1 MGSLLSRI
9 FAALYDSLSADVEA
23 AIFGDLRRSVL
34 RGASGRVL
42 EVGAGTGE
50 NLSHYAALVAEA
62 AAMPSDGATASSG
75 NADAAAAAATA
86 ATGPP
91 LRPYTRLVMVEPNP
105 HMRSRL
111 HTKLDALSRQ
121 EPTLGSAIEVV
132 DAGLPS
138 LPFPDGAF
146 DTVVLFLV
154 LCSVADADVAAAVA
168 EVRRVL
174 APTGKVLVIEHLA
187 ATADSAAAHRQAR
200 WATPWRVLFDG
211 CRLQRESVAALA
223 AGGFDVGGVVDR
235 TWHMNP
241 FEDLWLARVGV
252 GTAVVRAGG
261 KGGVEEEGST
271 ST

>member
-1 MGSLLSRI
+1 MGALLSRM
-9 FAALYDSLSADVEA
+9 FAALYDTLSADAEA

-50 NLSHYAALVAEA
+50 NLSHYASLAAEA
-62 AAMPSDGATASSG
+62 AVPSDGAAASSA
-75 NADAAAAAATA
+75 NSEAAAAAATA
-86 ATGPP
+86 ATEGPP
-91 LRPYTRLVMVEPNP
+91 HPYTRLVMVEPNP

-111 HTKLDALSRQ
+111 HAKLDALGRR
-121 EPTLGSAIEVV
+121 EPALCSAIEVV

-154 LCSVADADVAAAVA
+154 LCSVADADVEAAVA

-174 APTGKVLVIEHLA
+174 APAGKVLVIEHLA
-187 ATADSAAAHRQAR
+187 ATVDSAAAKRQER
-200 WATPWRVLFDG
+200 WAAPWRLLFDG
-211 CRLQRESVAALA
+211 CRLRRESVDALA

-235 TWHMNP
+235 SWHMNP

-252 GTAVVRAGG
+252 GTAVVRAAG
-261 KGGVEEEGST
+261 KGGVEEAVSA
-271 ST
+271 SA